1 MARTR
6 YIALPLLMTWLASG
20 GTAFP
25 APAPALPMRPD
36 PRREIQE
43 ALRRSDDSLHRKDI
57 RGYMVGFTPDFHGES
72 INGDRYDRN
81 QAKQNLIKSLSSAQ
95 SMKASTKVKSI
106 TLTGQRAVVVSREHT
121 ALMILGRRTH
131 RLHTLVFDGLWRG
144 IWVDTK
150 AGWEEQSEKQLTST
164 VTTDGIPRVIHPGK
178 AK

>member
-20 GTAFP
+20 GTTFA

-57 RGYMVGFTPDFHGES
+57 WGYMVGFTPDFHGES

-81 QAKQNLIKSLSSAQ
+81 QAKQNLIKSLAYAQ
-95 SMKASTKVKSI
+95 SATAHTSVKNVTI
-106 TLTGQRAVVVSREHT
+106 VKGQAVVVTQEHT
-121 ALMILGRRTH
+121 ALTILGRRTH
-131 RLHTLVFDGLWRG
+131 RVHTLVFDGLWRSV
-144 IWVDTK
+144 WVETRF
-150 AGWEEQSEKQLTST
+150 GWQIASDKQLTSA
-164 VTTDGIPRVIHPGK
+164 VITDGVRKVVQPAR
-178 AK
+178 AR